1 MTVGAAGSGS
11 GLAVRR
17 GSNLKHSSPALAP
30 RRPLPWTGMRCTRA
44 RLLLAACLVDGVR
57 ALHLAARCPSRCVVR
72 MVDPA
77 ILREVAVYDST
88 MEAKLLELEARVASA
103 DWNAAQNRELVGKAQ
118 ADLAKQ
124 EQMRVELKEQV
135 TALEEAKAD
144 VEKQL
149 QTKTEEVAKFAA
161 SVESEITAARKS
173 VKELTIERNALKAEL
188 EERTTEV
195 STLNSHLEAHTGTTL
210 RLNKEVAELKAALA
224 AAKGE

>member
-1 MTVGAAGSGS
+1 M
-11 GLAVRR
+11 
-17 GSNLKHSSPALAP
+17 
-30 RRPLPWTGMRCTRA
+30 
-44 RLLLAACLVDGVR
+44 
-57 ALHLAARCPSRCVVR
+57 
-72 MVDPA
+72 
-77 ILREVAVYDST
+77 
-88 MEAKLLELEARVASA
+88 
-103 DWNAAQNRELVGKAQ
+103 
-118 ADLAKQ
+118 
-124 EQMRVELKEQV
+124 
-135 TALEEAKAD
+135 EEAKAD